1 MSVHQPT
8 PALPR
13 YSPDGR
19 LRSRRSGI
27 GRPRNRAGRAATPRA
42 VDCWILTQAQKP
54 GAGWAGASAAV
65 NDLVGFLTV
74 RHLSLHAVCRT
85 HTHRETH
92 TVILTASVREL

>member
-27 GRPRNRAGRAATPRA
+27 GRPGNRAGRAATPRA

-74 RHLSLHAVCRT
+74 RHLSHAVCRT